1 MAFFDDLFFAL
12 DIAVEEGHRRC
23 HIPIY
28 YGIQFNQSGVLRL
41 RIGDG
46 PQLELEGAWVFIT
59 HPGTRF
65 EYELAG
71 NTPHDYR
78 ALCFNGPLAEIF
90 AQRGLLPL
98 NPEPIRIIH
107 VQEFRQNLFRIGE
120 LFRAGSHDRAVWALE
135 GLLLLL
141 HEQRSLCELPDR
153 QQIVI
158 DQLAAEIRHHPE
170 REINLEQWA
179 GKLQIGV
186 PHFRR
191 LFKQHT
197 ESSPVRYRIR
207 QQLALAAHLLTSSDA
222 LVSEIAEQVGI
233 PDEYH
238 FSHLF
243 RKRYGL
249 PPGRFR
255 HLLSFHEK
263 RK

>member
-1 MAFFDDLFFAL
+1 MKPPRAVLLYEELLLMLHEDDG
-12 DIAVEEGHRRC
+12 DVNPVPSHRR
-23 HIPIY
+23 
-28 YGIQFNQSGVLRL
+28 
-41 RIGDG
+41 
-46 PQLELEGAWVFIT
+46 
-59 HPGTRF
+59 
-65 EYELAG
+65 
-71 NTPHDYR
+71 
-78 ALCFNGPLAEIF
+78 AEI
-90 AQRGLLPL
+90 L
-98 NPEPIRIIH
+98 
-107 VQEFRQNLFRIGE
+107 
-120 LFRAGSHDRAVWALE
+120 ALM
-135 GLLLLL
+135 
-141 HEQRSLCELPDR
+141 D
-153 QQIVI
+153 
-158 DQLAAEIRHHPE
+158 EIRRAPE
-170 REINLEQWA
+170 KEYPFDRFAASRGMDLEY
-179 GKLQIGV
+179 
-186 PHFRR
+186 FRR